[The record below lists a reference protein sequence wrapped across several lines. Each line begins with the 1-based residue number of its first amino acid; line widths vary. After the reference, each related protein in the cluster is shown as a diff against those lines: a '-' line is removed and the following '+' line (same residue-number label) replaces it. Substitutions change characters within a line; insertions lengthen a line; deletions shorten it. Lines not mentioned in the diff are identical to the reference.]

1 MQLERMAKTLG
12 YAGLIPFVVF
22 STGTWMTLP
31 LMDNAHAALMTYAA
45 IILSFMGAIYWG
57 LAMSQN
63 SSHANLQLAGS
74 VVPALLGW
82 LALLIPMLYGYG
94 LLALSFVVLYFADRL
109 AGDKGLVPSWYLPM
123 RLKLT
128 TVVVA
133 CLVIAA
139 LSVFVF

>member
-12 YAGLIPFVVF
+12 YAGLIPFIVF

-31 LMDNAHAALMTYAA
+31 LMENAHTALMTYAA
-45 IILSFMGAIYWG
+45 IILSFMGAVHWG

-63 SSHANLQLAGS
+63 SSHANCQLAGS

-94 LLALSFVVLYFADRL
+94 LLVLSFVVLYFADRL

-123 RLKLT
+123 RVRLT
-128 TVVVA
+128 TVVVV

-139 LSVFVF
+139 FSVSVF

>member
-1 MQLERMAKTLG
+1 MQLERMAKILG
-12 YAGLIPFVVF
+12 YAGLIPFIVF

-31 LMDNAHAALMTYAA
+31 LMENAHAALMTYAA
-45 IILSFMGAIYWG
+45 IILSFMGAIHWG

-94 LLALSFVVLYFADRL
+94 LLALSFVVLYVADRL
-109 AGDKGLVPSWYLPM
+109 AGNQGLVPSWYLPM
-123 RLKLT
+123 RVKLT
-128 TVVVA
+128 TVVVL
-133 CLVIAA
+133 CLAIAA
-139 LSVFVF
+139 LSVSVF

>member
-1 MQLERMAKTLG
+1 MQLERMAKILG
-12 YAGLIPFVVF
+12 YAGLIPFIVF

-31 LMDNAHAALMTYAA
+31 LMENAHTALMTYAA
-45 IILSFMGAIYWG
+45 IILSFMGAIHWG

-94 LLALSFVVLYFADRL
+94 LLALSFVVLYFADKL
-109 AGDKGLVPSWYLPM
+109 AGDNALVPSWYLPM
-123 RLKLT
+123 RVKLT
-128 TVVVA
+128 TVVVL
-133 CLVIAA
+133 CLVFAA
-139 LSVFVF
+139 LSVYVF

>member
-1 MQLERMAKTLG
+1 MQLEQLAKTLG
-12 YAGLIPFVVF
+12 YAGLIPFIVF
-22 STGTWMTLP
+22 SAGTWMTLP
-31 LMDNAHAALMTYAA
+31 LMENAHTVLMTYAA
-45 IILSFMGAIYWG
+45 IILSFMGAIHWG

-63 SSHANLQLAGS
+63 SSHANLQLGAS

-94 LLALSFVVLYFADRL
+94 LLALCFVVLYFADKL

-123 RLKLT
+123 RVRLT
-128 TVVVA
+128 TVVVV

-139 LSVFVF
+139 LSVSVF

>member
-12 YAGLIPFVVF
+12 YAGLIPFIVF

-31 LMDNAHAALMTYAA
+31 LMENAHTALMAYAA
-45 IILSFMGAIYWG
+45 IILSFMGAIHWG

-63 SSHANLQLAGS
+63 GSRANLQLAGS

-94 LLALSFVVLYFADRL
+94 VLALSFVALVFADRL
-109 AGDKGLVPSWYLPM
+109 ARDKGLVPSWYLPM
-123 RLKLT
+123 RIKLT
-128 TVVVA
+128 TVVVL
-133 CLVIAA
+133 CLVLAA
-139 LSVFVF
+139 LSVYVF